1 MRISDWSSDVCS
13 SDLEIAERLE
23 HRDLQAVVAHHAAD
37 LLRRPVEG
45 EEVGLE
51 DLDAVE
57 ARRRD
62 GGKLLVEIA
71 TDRYRRD
78 RGLHCPPPA
87 VRKRTDVSRPAGY
100 RLVRRSAAPCPPC
113 SHAGVRVAPVRRSRV
128 RRSWRKSRG
137 SDRKSTRL
145 YSSH

>member
-71 TDRYRRD
+71 TARYRRD

-87 VRKRTDVSRPAGY
+87 LRTPTAFRRPDGSRP
-100 RLVRRSAAPCPPC
+100 LQLIAAPSPP
-113 SHAGVRVAPVRRSRV
+113 RSP
-128 RRSWRKSRG
+128 
-137 SDRKSTRL
+137 L
-145 YSSH
+145 PM

>member
-1 MRISDWSSDVCS
+1 MQKIELLRAAVDRAFALRHGQA
-13 SDLEIAERLE
+13 LEIAERLE
-23 HRDLQAVVAHHAAD
+23 HRDLQAGVAHHAAD

-45 EEVGLE
+45 DEVGLE
-51 DLDAVE
+51 DLDADE

-87 VRKRTDVSRPAGY
+87 VRK
-100 RLVRRSAAPCPPC
+100 
-113 SHAGVRVAPVRRSRV
+113 
-128 RRSWRKSRG
+128 
-137 SDRKSTRL
+137 
-145 YSSH
+145 